1 MGKDVREEEIIR
13 QRRSAYLR
21 TTSYLMTGIGLAFG
35 VLLTSVAGWQLGLI
49 LFAFG
54 VLCPLAPLLMKEGR
68 SIEPAAH
75 FFMFLFIASMSAV
88 AWRTGGL
95 DSPAIY
101 ALVVGSPMSVLILSA
116 RGSIFWVVIAVAQL
130 ALFGILQF
138 QGFEMEQLLSEAAN
152 QNMTALSVVAIVLV
166 FHLLLL
172 QYQGA
177 FAEQAKAVSLSE
189 ARIAE
194 ARIEAVAAHED
205 FDSAALVASGD
216 DGDLLARMRHESEI
230 GLAALDQASE
240 QIEGMFAAMTEIE
253 PRVGELKIR
262 SEQISEHL
270 ETIERVSTK
279 LDLMAVNA
287 ALEAARAGLHGVTFG
302 PIAQDMRRLAESAT
316 VEINAIRSGINGV
329 STESEAVREVAIRS
343 VQSASQ
349 SKEQIAHLHKTFHGV
364 LEIFEQTTKAA
375 GRAQRLGRK
384 QLDSILHLLDADSER
399 SSDARRSSSD

>member
-1 MGKDVREEEIIR
+1 
-13 QRRSAYLR
+13 
-21 TTSYLMTGIGLAFG
+21 MTGVGLAFG
-35 VLLTSVAGWQLGLI
+35 VLLTWVAGWQLGMI

-54 VLCPLAPLLMKEGR
+54 VLCALVPMLMQEGR

-75 FFMFLFIASMSAV
+75 LFMFLFVASMSAV

-101 ALVVGSPMSVLILSA
+101 ALAVGSPMSVLILRV
-116 RGSIFWVVIAVAQL
+116 RGSIFWVAVAVAQL
-130 ALFGILQF
+130 AIFGILRF
-138 QGFEMEQLLSEAAN
+138 QGVELEQLLSVAAN
-152 QNMTALSVVAIVLV
+152 ENITALSVVAIVLV
-166 FHLLLL
+166 LHLLLL

-177 FAEQAKAVSLSE
+177 FAEQAKAVSSSE

-194 ARIEAVAAHED
+194 ARGEAVAAHED

-216 DGDLLARMRHESEI
+216 EGDLLARMRNESEV
-230 GLAALDQASE
+230 GLAALEEARE
-240 QIEGMFAAMTEIE
+240 QVEGLFTAMAEIE
-253 PRVGELKIR
+253 PMVGELKIR
-262 SEQISEHL
+262 SEQISGHL

-316 VEINAIRSGINGV
+316 VEINAIRTGIQGV
-329 STESEAVREVAIRS
+329 STESEAVRQVASRS
-343 VQSASQ
+343 VNSASQ
-349 SKEQIAHLHKTFHGV
+349 SREQIAHLHRTFHGV
-364 LEIFEQTTKAA
+364 LEIFEQTTEAA

-384 QLDSILHLLDADSER
+384 QLDSILHLLDADSGQ
-399 SSDARRSSSD
+399 SN